1 MQGIFVIAEDIESP
15 AMLEGAR
22 DSGAFFIQG
31 SAVAV
36 PRQTVPGRSPL
47 DPIGM

>member
-15 AMLEGAR
+15 EILERAR

-31 SAVAV
+31 AAVGV